1 MSSPA
6 PLRVAVIGSG
16 PAGIYAADALT
27 RQERESV
34 AVDVL
39 DRLPTPY
46 GLVRYGVAPDHTK
59 IKGVARTLREV
70 LERPEVRF
78 IGGVEFG
85 RHVTHTE
92 LAQCY
97 DAVVYATGASVDRR
111 LDVPGEDLAGS
122 VAATDFVNWYC
133 GHPDTEVERFLLD
146 AEEVAIVGAG
156 NVALDVTRILAKS
169 ADELVSTD
177 IPQPVLDI
185 LAASKIRRIH
195 LLARRGPIHAKFTA
209 PELRGLGDLRNAD
222 IAVRPDQV
230 DVDPN
235 SEEMLGAARAART
248 NMRILTE
255 WAQRVPEG
263 RPRRIDLKFWTRPAA
278 VLGTDRVT
286 GLRAEATRLG
296 PDGRVEGTG
305 EYETLDV
312 GMVFRSIGYMGIP
325 LPGVP
330 FDESARTVP
339 HTEGRV
345 LDADGAALPGQYV
358 AGWIKR
364 GATGVIGTNKSDAAA
379 TVRSLLDDAPA
390 LREAR
395 RGEPAPVEKILEGSG
410 AVVSDYTD
418 WLAIDAA
425 EADRAAALGR
435 GERVK
440 LLGWDEFY
448 DAIGR

>member
-1 MSSPA
+1 M
-6 PLRVAVIGSG
+6 
-16 PAGIYAADALT
+16 
-27 RQERESV
+27 
-34 AVDVL
+34 
-39 DRLPTPY
+39 
-46 GLVRYGVAPDHTK
+46 
-59 IKGVARTLREV
+59 
-70 LERPEVRF
+70 
-78 IGGVEFG
+78 
-85 RHVTHTE
+85 
-92 LAQCY
+92 
-97 DAVVYATGASVDRR
+97 
-111 LDVPGEDLAGS
+111 
-122 VAATDFVNWYC
+122 
-133 GHPDTEVERFLLD
+133 ERFLLD